1 MYVHMKHLSMSV
13 QIKLFYCMKLVIP
26 HHGCHHV
33 KIHQVTINHNNISN
47 KLHAISPKGNTIKV
61 KTTGTIGMNSRQLNN
76 NLLRAPLR
84 LP

>member
-13 QIKLFYCMKLVIP
+13 QIKLVIP

-33 KIHQVTINHNNISN
+33 KIHQVTINNNNISNIN
-47 KLHAISPKGNTIKV
+47 KLHAISPKGVTIKV
-61 KTTGTIGMNSRQLNN
+61 KTTGTIGTNNRQLNN
-76 NLLRAPLR
+76 NLLSAPLR